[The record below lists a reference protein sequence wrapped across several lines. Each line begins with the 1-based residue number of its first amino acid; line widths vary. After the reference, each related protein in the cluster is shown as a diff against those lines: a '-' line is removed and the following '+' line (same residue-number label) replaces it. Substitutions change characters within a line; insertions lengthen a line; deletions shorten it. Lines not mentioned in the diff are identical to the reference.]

1 MNRLQRDLVRLAA
14 DLLQLDVRWALVG
27 GLAVS
32 ARGKP
37 RTTKDVDLAVAVE
50 GNPQLESL
58 VRDLLARGY
67 RISSPPHE
75 HLEVDRI
82 ASVHLLA
89 PGADGVVVD
98 LLAATSGIEPEIVA
112 AAEPFEV
119 YAGFSVP
126 VVTTGHLLALKTLAG
141 RFQDLADL
149 ENLLQHAEDKHLQDA
164 REALELISRR
174 GFDRGKHLQAEFA
187 KLVDVSRSA
196 DPTFR
201 PRR

>member
-1 MNRLQRDLVRLAA
+1 MNRLQRALVRLAT
-14 DLLQLDVRWALVG
+14 DLRQLEVRWALVG

-32 ARGKP
+32 ARGEP

-50 GNPQLESL
+50 SNPELESL
-58 VRDLLARGY
+58 VRDLLARGF

-75 HLEVDRI
+75 HLDFDRI

-89 PGADGVVVD
+89 PGAGGAVVD

-119 YAGFSVP
+119 YAGLSVP
-126 VVTTGHLLALKTLAG
+126 LVTTGHLLALKTLAG
-141 RFQDLADL
+141 RFQDLADFQ
-149 ENLLQHAEDKHLQDA
+149 NLIQHAEDRHLQDA

-174 GFDRGKHLQAEFA
+174 GFDRGKDLQIEFA
-187 KLVDVSRSA
+187 KLVDAARKA
-196 DPTFR
+196 DTTFR

>member
-1 MNRLQRDLVRLAA
+1 MNRLRRDLARLGV
-14 DLLQLDVRWALVG
+14 DLRQLDAQWALVG

-32 ARGKP
+32 VRGEP

-50 GNPQLESL
+50 DNPELESL

-67 RISSPPHE
+67 RISDPPHE
-75 HLEVDRI
+75 HLDLNRI

-98 LLAATSGIEPEIVA
+98 LLAATSGIEPEVVA

-119 YAGFSVP
+119 YAGLNVP

-187 KLVDVSRSA
+187 KLVDASRST

-201 PRR
+201 ARR